1 MTLYEINE
9 AKENALIKSINEETG
24 EIDFEQYE
32 AELGELQIAKD
43 EKIKNAAL
51 LIINLRAEA
60 ESYAEQERKFKQK
73 KQRVQNL
80 EKRIFERLQLDLNGE
95 SFKCTEVEIKYR
107 KSNRVEIVNDVDFE
121 LFAIDHPEYIKPF
134 KIEADKT
141 AIKKAITDGIEIP
154 GCAIIEIQ
162 NMQID

>member
-9 AKENALIKSINEETG
+9 AIENALIKSINEETG
-24 EIDFEQYE
+24 EVDFERYE
-32 AELGELQIAKD
+32 AELAELQIAKD
-43 EKIKNAAL
+43 EKIKNTAL

-60 ESYAEQERKFKQK
+60 EDLAEQEKKFKQK

-107 KSNRVEIVNDVDFE
+107 KSNRVEVINDVDFE

-154 GCAIIEIQ
+154 GCAIVEIQ